1 MDLEEFEKLYNNKAI
16 SFPFSYTIVLPVYG
30 SGTAGKRFLLLAGDF
45 SSSVYEGQKWGVS
58 NMVSHLL
65 DSRSR
70 VGNWGPQQ
78 QAGRKERGQ
87 EDHNGGLIW
96 IGKAIRECEL

>member
-16 SFPFSYTIVLPVYG
+16 SFPFSYTVLLPVYG
-30 SGTAGKRFLLLAGDF
+30 SGTAGERFHSPPGDF

-58 NMVSHLL
+58 SMMSHLL

-78 QAGRKERGQ
+78 EAGRKERGQ
-87 EDHNGGLIW
+87 EDPNGGLIW
-96 IGKAIRECEL
+96 IGTAISECDL